1 MPARLSAHKND
12 MQKYANTIVE
22 IIAAFFITLFIY
34 TAINKLSAISQFQN
48 VLSKSTLIGNMA
60 YPVSWIIPISEL
72 VIVVLLFFP
81 ATRPAGI
88 YCSLFLMTAFTI
100 YLVYM
105 LAFASW
111 LPCSCGGVLSQMSWK
126 QHILFN
132 ISFILLALVAILI
145 RPKHKINL

>member
-22 IIAAFFITLFIY
+22 IIAAFFIILFIY

-48 VLSKSTLIGNMA
+48 VLSKSSLIGNMA

-72 VIVVLLFFP
+72 AIVVLLFFP
-81 ATRPAGI
+81 ATRSAGI
-88 YCSLFLMTAFTI
+88 YSSLFLVTAFTI

-145 RPKHKINL
+145 RPKHKIN